1 MPKILTYT
9 DYLQKLQGALNV
21 VDKSHV
27 ENIILQFKQL
37 SKLSALL
44 PHSPAIF
51 VIDYSKRQYIFF
63 SNSVA
68 DYQAD
73 EIIKGGLDFMMPLMQ
88 KDFFNAY
95 NEQVFPSILSFL
107 KKIPTEQHPNYI
119 ISCNHRIKNA
129 DEKNIDVFQSSTYI
143 TSNKTGLPTYCI
155 GMAINI
161 SHFKNDD
168 KITLSFEQKDTQN
181 GIIRLLEKKVFFP
194 YQKEVLLNEQEK
206 TLLKFLC
213 EGLNNKA
220 IADRLCL
227 SPRTIEKRRSKIFIK
242 TNTNNIAALINFVH
256 QNKII

>member
-1 MPKILTYT
+1 MPKKLTYKN
-9 DYLQKLQGALNV
+9 YLQKLHGAVNE

-27 ENIILQFKQL
+27 EKIILQFQQL
-37 SKLSALL
+37 SKLSILL

-63 SNSVA
+63 SNSVG

-88 KDFFNAY
+88 KNFFNTY

-129 DEKNIDVFQSSTYI
+129 DEKNIDVFQRSTYI
-143 TSNKTGLPTYCI
+143 TSNKTGLPTHCI

-168 KITLSFEQKDTQN
+168 SIALFFEQKDTQN
-181 GIIRLLEKKVFFP
+181 GMIHLLEKKVFFP
-194 YQKEVLLNEQEK
+194 YQDEGLLDEQEK
-206 TLLKFLC
+206 TILRYIY
-213 EGLNNKA
+213 EGLSSKQIGKKLHLSFRTVQNK
-220 IADRLCL
+220 RLKMHAK
-227 SPRTIEKRRSKIFIK
+227 TKIKSVAKLIDF
-242 TNTNNIAALINFVH
+242 ALE
-256 QNKII
+256 NKII